1 MLLNMQQS
9 TNSTPATAA
18 DVQAGPWDSQKADS
32 VLNGLVNVL
41 HSVTDCGVNQKGG
54 KKKRL
59 LQREFTLVVLKI
71 GGCKSL

>member
-9 TNSTPATAA
+9 THSTPATAA
-18 DVQAGPWDSQKADS
+18 DVQAGPWNSQKADC
-32 VLNGLVNVL
+32 VLNGLMNVL
-41 HSVTDCGVNQKGG
+41 HFVTSCGVNQKRG

-59 LQREFTLVVLKI
+59 MQCEFTLVVLKI